1 MSAYAPPDP
10 TTHELH
16 NQYALPQEAY
26 TCIAENRTAIADT
39 IAARRAG
46 FIAVVGP
53 CAMTEDQEVLR
64 TEGRTLARMQDV
76 PNGLI
81 VVHRAPLW
89 KPRTDKDAWHGLET
103 EQQTVGYAFRMLNEL
118 AAANANTAIEI
129 GYAEHLPRYA
139 GRLTLG
145 WLGSRN
151 DGKRELAE
159 AAALHDPGLPLGIKN
174 GLDGN
179 IAGALET
186 VRTVNRLR
194 GAGGAPA
201 ILIFRGGDTL
211 QTPQAWEEA
220 YRLAYRATNGT
231 LIVDT
236 AHGSEMAH
244 DPTGEFKKSV
254 LGQLACMKHVLRI
267 ANDYGEVPLGV
278 MVETS
283 GAPSPTDPVVSF
295 GASATFVRAM
305 HRIANKRGR

>member
-1 MSAYAPPDP
+1 
-10 TTHELH
+10 
-16 NQYALPQEAY
+16 
-26 TCIAENRTAIADT
+26 
-39 IAARRAG
+39 
-46 FIAVVGP
+46 
-53 CAMTEDQEVLR
+53 
-64 TEGRTLARMQDV
+64 
-76 PNGLI
+76 
-81 VVHRAPLW
+81 
-89 KPRTDKDAWHGLET
+89 
-103 EQQTVGYAFRMLNEL
+103 MLNEL
-118 AAANANTAIEI
+118 AAANANAAIEI

-186 VRTVNRLR
+186 VRTVDRLR
-194 GAGGAPA
+194 GA
-201 ILIFRGGDTL
+201 GGDTL

-254 LGQLACMKHVLRI
+254 PGQLACMKHVLRI